1 MLKTGWVAATA
12 VLLATGIGQTVTIAQ
27 KGKPPTVTA
36 GPSDAVFA
44 DVGEKGAPGAD
55 RIRSDGYGS
64 ETSACYRDGEASR
77 YCGGTFP
84 DPETGL
90 TYDGVGPECSRITA
104 DSSHYAFRTIS
115 SKCASDTPVPD
126 VGQRRLVLDFSD
138 QFEVPRCE
146 NADPADDLI
155 SVTVGTDQRWLN
167 VCGLNEVDDV
177 RIVAGDMF
185 TSTSS
190 TVTVYISLHAPPL
203 ANTTQFLLEFAQP
216 LAVHD
221 LGSARELMASSAL
234 SRAVLSQVTVTR
246 SGKLQ
251 KSFVGEY
258 SMPFSLAARK
268 PPMQ

>member
-1 MLKTGWVAATA
+1 M
-12 VLLATGIGQTVTIAQ
+12 LLAIGIGQTVTAQ

-44 DVGEKGAPGAD
+44 DVGESGTPGAD
-55 RIRSDGYGS
+55 RIRSDGYGH

-77 YCGGTFP
+77 YCGGTFF

-90 TYDGVGPECSRITA
+90 TYEGVGPECSRITVE
-104 DSSHYAFRTIS
+104 SSYYAFRTIS
-115 SKCASDTPVPD
+115 SKCASDTPVPGI
-126 VGQRRLVLDFSD
+126 GQRRLVLDFTDSIG
-138 QFEVPRCE
+138 VARCQ
-146 NADPADDLI
+146 NADPADDSI
-155 SVTVGTDQRWLN
+155 SVAVDSDTRWLN

-177 RIVAGDMF
+177 RIVAGGMF

-216 LAVHD
+216 LYVGD
-221 LGSARELMASSAL
+221 SGMARELIATPAL

-258 SMPFSLAARK
+258 SMPFSLRARK
-268 PPMQ
+268 PPLP